1 MGLPSHREEHNAAL
15 AGATDLLG
23 GCPDVLGPAVEAL
36 DQHRGAEDPPNP
48 YAWDALDGVLRGA
61 EAVWRR
67 VHLLQVADAEK
78 LVAQEQVAP
87 ELGGSRLA
95 DQVAGLPEA
104 ELYIRDAD
112 RSAEQSSAAQEPVDA
127 GPALGLLN
135 VELVFP
141 DSQMLYSRPERGL
154 MEHSQPEKQPHAALL
169 LLVEQ

>member
-1 MGLPSHREEHNAAL
+1 MDR
-15 AGATDLLG
+15 LG
-23 GCPDVLGPAVEAL
+23 GYPDVLDPEVEAL
-36 DQHRGAEDPPNP
+36 DQHRADEDPPNP
-48 YAWDALDGVLRGA
+48 YASDALDGVLRGA

-112 RSAEQSSAAQEPVDA
+112 RSAEQSFADRAPADVAA
-127 GPALGLLN
+127 ALAPLN
-135 VELVFP
+135 VEAAHP
-141 DSQMLYSRPERGL
+141 DSEVQHWQLD
-154 MEHSQPEKQPHAALL
+154 
-169 LLVEQ
+169 